1 MQSASAMT
9 PTDFEK
15 LRRFDTCSVSNAI
28 ERFGVRM
35 RNEGFVRGSV
45 RCYTPSLA
53 PMLGYAVTAQ
63 ARTSFP
69 PISGRYYHDN
79 MDWWKYVETIPEPRV
94 LVIQDVDE
102 NRGAGAL
109 AGELHAAIGGALQ
122 CTGVVTNG
130 AIRDLPQLNKMGFHA
145 FAGSVMV
152 SHSYAH
158 IGSFGDP
165 VEVGGLV
172 ISPGDLLHGDLHGV
186 HSIPLSMGPEL
197 IGMVQ
202 EVHRNEHEFVQF
214 CASSEFSMQRL
225 SDRLDAVFKDIPAG
239 GPSRPGARR

>member
-1 MQSASAMT
+1 MQPATVIT
-9 PTDFEK
+9 PMDLER
-15 LRRFDTCSVSNAI
+15 LRKFDTCSVSNAI

-45 RCYTPSLA
+45 RCYTPDLP

-69 PISGRYYHDN
+69 PISGRYYHNN
-79 MDWWKYVETIPEPRV
+79 MDWWRYVETIPEPRV

-109 AGELHAAIGGALQ
+109 AGELHAAIGGALH

-130 AIRDLPQLNKMGFHA
+130 AIRDLPQLNKMGFHG
-145 FAGSVMV
+145 FAGCVMV

-158 IGSFGDP
+158 IGSFGEP
-165 VEVGGLV
+165 VEVGGLM

-186 HSIPLSMGPEL
+186 HTIPLSIGPEL
-197 IGMVQ
+197 IDMVQ
-202 EVHRNEHEFVQF
+202 EVLRNEHDFVQF
-214 CASSEFSMQRL
+214 CASPEFSMQKL
-225 SDRLDAVFKDIPAG
+225 SERLDHVFQEG
-239 GPSRPGARR
+239 GSAESSPRIKP